1 MRIKSLCAFLP
12 DAAAPDSIPLLP
24 EAVWNFLQA
33 LRRAAAVLQA
43 SDVCQGEI
51 SHLQSTESEQYPFSQ
66 VGLLLLP
73 SLQPGWALGLWNEH
87 CLACGNRKGFSEK
100 LGTLRAEVFL
110 GRCWGSCVPSG
121 GYSAVLALPG
131 RSCFPF
137 PCQSRGRS
145 WGAALQPARSLS
157 SRSAASQLN
166 NFVLLSSSWLSP
178 PGFC

>member
-66 VGLLLLP
+66 VGWSCCCPPCSRAVLWR
-73 SLQPGWALGLWNEH
+73 GWLSLWNERR
-87 CLACGNRKGFSEK
+87 LTCGNRKGFSEK
-100 LGTLRAEVFL
+100 LGGVGTLSF
-110 GRCWGSCVPSG
+110 SSG
-121 GYSAVLALPG
+121 GAGVPACPLVDTALCWH
-131 RSCFPF
+131 S
-137 PCQSRGRS
+137 QA
-145 WGAALQPARSLS
+145 GAASLS
-157 SRSAASQLN
+157 PAGAEAGAGEQRCSLRGAFPA
-166 NFVLLSSSWLSP
+166 
-178 PGFC
+178 